1 MHGITAAGSSDVVW
15 RVLVADTAEAV
26 SVNAK
31 AAIEALV
38 AGSTPSNTHSMGT
51 WTAGVN
57 HRSYPRARGLF
68 MILLLSSSGTWGWE
82 GAVCFMEPS
91 GKWR

>member
-1 MHGITAAGSSDVVW
+1 VPMDKVSYFIGTNMGSQLKGQGIDV
-15 RVLVADTAEAV
+15 D
-26 SVNAK
+26 
-31 AAIEALV
+31 IEALV
-38 AGSTPSNTHSMGT
+38 AGNTPTNVHSSGT

-57 HRSYPRARGLF
+57 HRNYPRARGLF